1 VRSFLAGLALL
12 LAGLLG
18 TAALT
23 AYLVHQTVL
32 DPHRP
37 GQVLSAV
44 LDQPQVRHRVL
55 DTAIPGYAS
64 LPPAQRHQVNHLLSD
79 PRLQHAIKK
88 VRVNGR
94 GEVQLAPL
102 RHRLAQGLRSHGQPQ
117 LAQMVSTAG
126 GDATFALPNPVADK
140 YDAGRRLTH
149 EVTTRAGLAAI
160 ALFALALA
168 VAHDRRRALRRI
180 GLIVLAGCAGSLA
193 IFWLLP
199 DLASTLSSS
208 IWVNAVAATT
218 RAFGSDAVKGLIP
231 VAVVGVVLFAGSF
244 LLPRPAPRAWDYY

>member
-1 VRSFLAGLALL
+1 
-12 LAGLLG
+12 
-18 TAALT
+18 
-23 AYLVHQTVL
+23 
-32 DPHRP
+32 
-37 GQVLSAV
+37 
-44 LDQPQVRHRVL
+44 
-55 DTAIPGYAS
+55 
-64 LPPAQRHQVNHLLSD
+64 VNHLLSD
-79 PRLQHAIKK
+79 PRLQRAIKK

-244 LLPRPAPRAWDYY
+244 LLPRPAPRTWDYY